1 MDIAQIIRELHLER
15 ERVDKAIRLLEEL
28 ILENRRAAD
37 APRGGGRGRK
47 FMGQAERLAV
57 SQRMRKYW
65 EERRQ
70 KNRVS

>member
-1 MDIAQIIRELHLER
+1 MER

-28 ILENRRAAD
+28 ILKDRPGGE
-37 APRGGGRGRK
+37 APQGRGRGRK
-47 FMGQAERLAV
+47 FMGQEERLAV

-70 KNRVS
+70 KNRTT